1 MLAIKCRRL
10 RSVNIV
16 DPKNEEFRTIH
27 GRGVRGRA
35 PIMYSKFHKSGFHA
49 WASRV
54 LRACR
59 QAAIHRSA
67 VNPHDASSVSTG
79 DR

>member
-35 PIMYSKFHKSGFHA
+35 PVMYFEFHKSGF
-49 WASRV
+49 SC
-54 LRACR
+54 L
-59 QAAIHRSA
+59 
-67 VNPHDASSVSTG
+67 D
-79 DR
+79 